1 MVTWS
6 IQGAKPE
13 FDRWSTICQHRTSRE
28 SCASLIRKSN
38 RLYCMTIL
46 SVIKYYPLH
55 IAYEGKPP
63 ALNRSNCLYTCRARA
78 DNQSPIIWFCTV
90 IIISTIV
97 GVLKL
102 YKLFLFLVLLL
113 LALLLLLL
121 LRPRYLL
128 LSRILLPRIL
138 LLLRLILCRSYF
150 LRPGVFSSEGWPR
163 EG

>member
-1 MVTWS
+1 MNSEWHKSVRVLSLSIFEGMVTWS

-63 ALNRSNCLYTCRARA
+63 ALKRSNRLYRARV
-78 DNQSPIIWFCTV
+78 DNYIHYSKGSQ
-90 IIISTIV
+90 
-97 GVLKL
+97 
-102 YKLFLFLVLLL
+102 
-113 LALLLLLL
+113 
-121 LRPRYLL
+121 
-128 LSRILLPRIL
+128 IL
-138 LLLRLILCRSYF
+138 
-150 LRPGVFSSEGWPR
+150 
-163 EG
+163 